1 MNSFILK
8 LIIKKNNYILVKM
21 NKNVKNIA
29 LIIFT
34 FLFLSL
40 VAFTFFKKG
49 NATTTS
55 DHKVKQADKKSEVTE
70 SETIENK
77 PEEIITENA
86 SEADSQV
93 NDEIPSPLNTNE
105 NNIENNTNEDN
116 NNNEEVNK
124 EETELDNSNP
134 TTNSENK
141 VNDEVLK
148 VKASKE
154 KRYSFLPINYI

>member
-1 MNSFILK
+1 
-8 LIIKKNNYILVKM
+8 M